1 MIALATVLAAL
12 AIAAPNLPGERAAH
26 VAADI
31 AAEAEDVE
39 QGLALVT
46 IARFESD
53 FREEVENCAITGDDG
68 EAISLFQMHVRW
80 YQRHTRREICWSN
93 RLATKLAAQA
103 VSYLRRMVR
112 TPELIFMRYVGTSDP
127 RDRRIVS
134 RLALYRRLVKEV
146 SHADVES

>member
-1 MIALATVLAAL
+1 MIAVATVLAAI
-12 AIAAPNLPGERAAH
+12 AIAAPNLPPDRAAH

-39 QGLALVT
+39 QSLVLVT

-68 EAISLFQMHVRW
+68 EAISLFQMHARW
-80 YQRHTRREICWSN
+80 YQHHARRDICWSN
-93 RLATKLAAQA
+93 RLAAKLAADA
-103 VSYLRRMVR
+103 VAYLRRMVR
-112 TPELIFMRYVGTSDP
+112 TPERIFMRYVGTSDP
-127 RDRRIVS
+127 LDRRIVS

-146 SHADVES
+146 SHGES

>member
-12 AIAAPNLPGERAAH
+12 AIAAPNLSEARAAH
-26 VAADI
+26 IAADI

-39 QGLALVT
+39 QGITLVT

-68 EAISLFQMHVRW
+68 EAISLYQMHARW
-80 YQRHTRREICWSN
+80 YAGHSRRAICWSN
-93 RLATKLAAQA
+93 RLATRLAAQA

-112 TPELIFMRYVGTSDP
+112 TPERIFMRYVGTSDP

-134 RLALYRRLVKEV
+134 RLALFRRLVKEIGGQDGD
-146 SHADVES
+146 A

>member
-1 MIALATVLAAL
+1 MISLATVLAAL
-12 AIAAPNLPGERAAH
+12 AIASPNLSEARAAH

-39 QGLALVT
+39 QGLTLVT

-68 EAISLFQMHVRW
+68 EAVSLFQLHARW
-80 YQRHTRREICWSN
+80 YERHTQEEICASS
-93 RLATKLAAQA
+93 RLATLLAARA

-112 TPELIFMRYVGTSDP
+112 TPELLFMRYVGTSNP

-134 RLALYRRLVKEV
+134 RLALLRKLTREV
-146 SHADVES
+146 VYAS